1 MNRVGI
7 QDVARHAGVS
17 TATVSY
23 IINNKK
29 SVSAETRKRVER
41 SIKELGYKPNAIAQS
56 FKTGKKNLIAFI
68 VPDIANNFFSTLI
81 EEIEGVLASRHYKL
95 MILNTKETKIREI
108 ESINAVSSGIVDG
121 IILASTM
128 DSYSEIKS
136 ILPQSIPTILIDREL
151 KDCPADSITVNCHD
165 AVCRGVEDLIG
176 KGHRKIG
183 YITGL
188 MHISTTVERLDAYKE
203 TMQQHGLYDPAL
215 IRIGD
220 SMSHCVKG
228 HLDSLIDAGCTA
240 VVITNNV
247 MATEAMLQML
257 DEGIRPGRDIEILGF
272 RDSDQAQYG
281 LQHMDLIIQPTKELG
296 KVAGRRILDRISDPA
311 GLQQRIELQAIFMPR
326 EKT

>member
-1 MNRVGI
+1 MGRIGI
-7 QDVARHAGVS
+7 QEVAQRAGVS

-23 IINNKK
+23 VINNKK
-29 SVSAETRKRVER
+29 PISPETRKRVEQ
-41 SIKELGYKPNAIAQS
+41 SIKELGYKPNEIARS
-56 FKTGKKNLIAFI
+56 FKTGKKNLVAFI

-81 EEIEGVLASRHYKL
+81 EEIESVLASENYKL
-95 MILNTKETKIREI
+95 MILNTKETKKRELDSLNTI
-108 ESINAVSSGIVDG
+108 ASGMVDG
-121 IILASTM
+121 VILASTM
-128 DSYSEIKS
+128 ESYAEIRDV
-136 ILPQSIPTILIDREL
+136 LPSSIPIIFIDREL
-151 KDCPADSITVNCHD
+151 PGCPSDTITVNCYD
-165 AVCRGVEDLIG
+165 ATCAGIENLIR

-188 MHISTTVERLDAYKE
+188 PHISTTIERLNAYTAVMKS
-203 TMQQHGLYDPAL
+203 HGIYDPSL